1 MRSLAPFEIW
11 KMITGEKKLTPDFI
25 DWISHYRERFFSA
38 MEKKDPE
45 IRKRGM
51 TDEERDVFSDFIL
64 ITIKKEGNYAGAS
77 LQD

>member
-11 KMITGEKKLTPDFI
+11 KMRTGGEKLTPDCI
-25 DWISHYRERFFSA
+25 DWISHYRDRFFSA

-51 TDEERDVFSDFIL
+51 TDEEREVFSDFIL